1 MSASFRSIR
10 LGVATGVMALALAGV
25 PAAIDGPDGAF
36 TSKAALADAGGNGKG
51 KGNGH
56 GKPDNPGQQG
66 QGQQAKANHGKAKV
80 AKDDPMHPSNLGR
93 LNGFLN
99 ASPQALMNTS
109 PNSAIG
115 ILSKSYADALAGYL
129 ATDDATT
136 TTTTVTEDDLAA
148 ILAKAANKPLT
159 GEQIVAINEKLMS
172 VDPEL
177 AEAAETTTTNPD
189 GTTTTENTLTDPE
202 LADDLAERAN
212 EIQASETNQG
222 LGSGDD
228 ADDSDDAGDAIADA
242 ADTVGDA
249 ATDAAEAVGDFFNET
264 F

>member
-1 MSASFRSIR
+1 MPDRSR
-10 LGVATGVMALALAGV
+10 GRVRFGVTTGILALALAGLPV
-25 PAAIDGPDGAF
+25 AIDGPGGMLG
-36 TSKAALADAGGNGKG
+36 TGTALADAGGNG

-66 QGQQAKANHGKAKV
+66 KGQQAKASQGAGKV
-80 AKDDPMHPSNLGR
+80 AKSDPMHPSNLGR
-93 LNGFLN
+93 LNGFLH
-99 ASPQALMNTS
+99 ASPQALKNAS
-109 PNSAIG
+109 ANSAIG
-115 ILSKSYADALAGYL
+115 TLSKTYAEALAGYL
-129 ATDDATT
+129 ATDEATT

-189 GTTTTENTLTDPE
+189 GTTTTENALTDPE

-228 ADDSDDAGDAIADA
+228 ADDSDDVGDAIADA
-242 ADTVGDA
+242 ADDTADA
-249 ATDAAEAVGDFFNET
+249 IGDFFNET

>member
-1 MSASFRSIR
+1 MSATSRSIR
-10 LGVATGVMALALAGV
+10 LGVATGVIALALAALPV
-25 PAAIDGPDGAF
+25 AFDHPSGP
-36 TSKAALADAGGNGKG
+36 SAALADAGGNG

-66 QGQQAKANHGKAKV
+66 QGQQAKASHGKGKV

-93 LNGFLN
+93 LNGFLH
-99 ASPQALMNTS
+99 ASPQALKNAS
-109 PNSAIG
+109 ANSAIG
-115 ILSKSYADALAGYL
+115 TLSKTYAEALAGYL
-129 ATDDATT
+129 AADDTT

-148 ILAKAANKPLT
+148 ILAKAANKPLS
-159 GEQIVAINEKLMS
+159 GEQVIAINEKLMS

-177 AEAAETTTTNPD
+177 AEAAQTTTTNPD
-189 GTTTTENTLTDPE
+189 GTTTTENALTDPE

-212 EIQASETNQG
+212 EIQATETNQG
-222 LGSGDD
+222 LGKGDD

-249 ATDAAEAVGDFFNET
+249 AEDTADAIGDFIDST

>member
-1 MSASFRSIR
+1 MSVTSRSFR
-10 LGVATGVMALALAGV
+10 LGVATGVVALSLAALPVAFDH
-25 PAAIDGPDGAF
+25 PFGP
-36 TSKAALADAGGNGKG
+36 SAALADAGGNGKG
-51 KGNGH
+51 KGQ
-56 GKPDNPGQQG
+56 GKPDNPGEQG
-66 QGQQAKANHGKAKV
+66 QAQQAKAGHAKGKV

-99 ASPQALMNTS
+99 ASPNALKNTA

-115 ILSKSYADALAGYL
+115 ILSKTYADALAGYL
-129 ATDDATT
+129 ATDDTTT

-159 GEQIVAINEKLMS
+159 GEQIVAINEKLME

-189 GTTTTENTLTDPE
+189 GTTTTENALTDPE

-222 LGSGDD
+222 LGSGEDD
-228 ADDSDDAGDAIADA
+228 ADDSDDVGDAIAAA
-242 ADTVGDA
+242 ADDTADA
-249 ATDAAEAVGDFFNET
+249 IGNFFNET